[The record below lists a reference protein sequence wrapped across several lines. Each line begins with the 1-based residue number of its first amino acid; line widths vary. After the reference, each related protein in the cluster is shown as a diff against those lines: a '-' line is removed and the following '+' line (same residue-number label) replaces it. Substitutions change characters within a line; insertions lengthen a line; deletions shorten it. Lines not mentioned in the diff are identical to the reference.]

1 MWIMKLVCLQAASEV
16 SIKLKGLTVDIDA
29 ADVDDELAVV
39 EYLDDLYKFYKLTEV
54 CFLLLLF
61 I

>member
-1 MWIMKLVCLQAASEV
+1 MSIMKLVCLQAASEV